1 MSRIGKKQIKLPKE
15 VTVEIK
21 PGELLVKGQK
31 GQIKQ
36 EIPFGISIEQKEDTL
51 FVQPE
56 LSSALP
62 SKKGK
67 NIPALWGLT
76 TALLLNNVK
85 GVSEGFEKKLE
96 IRGVG
101 FKAALEGT
109 TKLRLDLG
117 FSHPIIMEIPLGL
130 SVAVEKQFIIIS
142 GFDKQQVGQ
151 FAAKVRAHRKP
162 EPYKGKGVRYF
173 GEIVRKKEG
182 KKAGK

>member
-1 MSRIGKKQIKLPKE
+1 MSRIGKKQIELPKE

-21 PGELLVKGQK
+21 PGEILVKGPK

-36 EIPFGISIEQKEDTL
+36 KIPSGILVEQKDNTISVKPDRE
-51 FVQPE
+51 
-56 LSSALP
+56 
-62 SKKGK
+62 GK

-76 TALLLNNVK
+76 TALLLNNVE
-85 GVSEGFEKKLE
+85 GVSKGFEKKLE
-96 IRGVG
+96 LRGIG
-101 FKAALEGT
+101 YKAALEGT

-117 FSHPIIMEIPLGL
+117 FSHSIFMEIPDGL
-130 SVAVEKQFIIIS
+130 SVVIEKQFVVVS

-151 FAAKVRAHRKP
+151 FSAKIRSQRKP

-173 GEIVRKKEG
+173 GETVRKKEG